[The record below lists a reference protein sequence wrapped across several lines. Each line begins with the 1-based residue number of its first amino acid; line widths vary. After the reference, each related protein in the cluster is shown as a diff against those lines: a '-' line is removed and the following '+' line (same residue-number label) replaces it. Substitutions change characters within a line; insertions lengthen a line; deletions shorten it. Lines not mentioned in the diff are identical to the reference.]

1 MKERAASSVA
11 HLLSV
16 QAAVLAKNKTNTS
29 QQWKARRR
37 RMNSLHEGDAD
48 GGTGEFPLL
57 DFWVVLLSSRLCCLC
72 SFVSGKQTVGTVS
85 LPFLLSSPFLSQLIS
100 ILESKH
106 DRFCKFRAEVCRSVP
121 AIVKTCRPVPG

>member
-37 RMNSLHEGDAD
+37 MMNSLHEGDAD
-48 GGTGEFPLL
+48 RGTGEFPSWTFGL
-57 DFWVVLLSSRLCCLC
+57 
-72 SFVSGKQTVGTVS
+72 
-85 LPFLLSSPFLSQLIS
+85 
-100 ILESKH
+100 
-106 DRFCKFRAEVCRSVP
+106 FC
-121 AIVKTCRPVPG
+121 

>member
-48 GGTGEFPLL
+48 GGDGR
-57 DFWVVLLSSRLCCLC
+57 V
-72 SFVSGKQTVGTVS
+72 
-85 LPFLLSSPFLSQLIS
+85 SSPGLLGCFV
-100 ILESKH
+100 E
-106 DRFCKFRAEVCRSVP
+106 
-121 AIVKTCRPVPG
+121 